1 MSLNL
6 PDHYDPH
13 MTVRETQDAIKFI
26 RDLFQKEFG
35 KEMHLERISAHLG
48 NIAERAND
56 ILPHSVSFN
65 TPAEKK

>member
-35 KEMHLERISAHLG
+35 KEMHLERISAPLFVSQSSG
-48 NIAERAND
+48 FND
-56 ILPHSVSFN
+56 NLNGV
-65 TPAEKK
+65 